1 MRPGPAPR
9 PAPGGTQ
16 SLRYSRATMHRVFWM
31 DDSAPSS
38 RAFTTGELSE
48 ALAFAESLR
57 RRRRDGEPVSFVT
70 IATEDPAHVGQ
81 GGVADPAADYDWV
94 KRRPPPR
101 RRST

>member
-1 MRPGPAPR
+1 
-9 PAPGGTQ
+9 
-16 SLRYSRATMHRVFWM
+16 MHRVFWM
-31 DDSAPSS
+31 DDTTPRS
-38 RAFTTGELSE
+38 RAFATAELGE

-57 RRRRDGEPVSFVT
+57 RLRQEGGAVSFVT